1 MDRNE
6 MTTTRAAEL
15 TGYSHTHLKRLARS
29 GQVQARKVGPRRWL
43 FDVEGVL
50 SHKARS
56 ASLGARRYLGIKE
69 RTDDHSHS

>member
-6 MTTTRAAEL
+6 MTTTRVAEL

-43 FDVEGVL
+43 FDVESVL
-50 SHKARS
+50 SHKALS
-56 ASLGARRYLGIKE
+56 ASLGDRRCLGVPG
-69 RTDDHSHS
+69 R